1 MAFSQEQEGM
11 HMVTDEMVRELKGI
25 LEIDGVTQW
34 TGVSGLVRSIRDVNL
49 IRLMMLIR
57 LYREGLV

>member
-1 MAFSQEQEGM
+1 MAFSQEQERM
-11 HMVTDEMVRELKGI
+11 HMVSDGMARELKGI

-49 IRLMMLIR
+49 TRLMLII
-57 LYREGLV
+57 LYREGRV